1 MVTDLSRHSP
11 NPCQL
16 LHKLMLQ
23 ENEAR
28 PPSKGSPDPFP
39 NGPWQQKVKKL
50 LKIHKPR
57 ISGMLVSPKELTI

>member
-1 MVTDLSRHSP
+1 MVTDLSLHSP

-23 ENEAR
+23 ENDSLA
-28 PPSKGSPDPFP
+28 PFP

-50 LKIHKPR
+50 CSWGNP
-57 ISGMLVSPKELTI
+57 